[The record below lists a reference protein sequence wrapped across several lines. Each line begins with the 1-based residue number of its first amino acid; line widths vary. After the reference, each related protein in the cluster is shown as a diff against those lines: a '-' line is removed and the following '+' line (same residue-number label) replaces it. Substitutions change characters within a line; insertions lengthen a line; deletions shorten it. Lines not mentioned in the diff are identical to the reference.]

1 MAREMKDSGIEWVGK
16 IPKEWNVI
24 KFKYIFSLIGGNGFP
39 EFLQGNESGEYP
51 FCKVSDINGD
61 SDYVDT
67 AANYVSADI
76 VQSHHFNI
84 IPVNSIIVAKIG
96 AALHK
101 NHRKVN
107 SVPCCI
113 DNNTQ
118 ALVPIRNDFIRYL
131 LYLTK
136 CIDMAWFDNN
146 STVPSINNNK
156 LLNFFVPNP
165 NINDQHRIAAFLDRK
180 CAEID
185 SVIAD
190 TQKTIEEYKALKQ
203 SIITEAVTKGVRGER
218 KMKDSGVEW
227 IGDVPEEWEVTRIKN
242 LFAYRNERNSLPLED
257 VNLISLYT
265 DKGVV
270 QHSDLEETTGNKASN
285 ADGYKLV
292 YENDIVV
299 NIILCWMGAIGRS
312 AYNGVTSPAYDVYAP
327 KAGTFSHFYHYYFRT
342 QGFSGDCYKVGRGI
356 MAMRWRT
363 YSDQFRALSV
373 IYPSVREQIEIVT
386 YLDRKCAEIDRLIAA
401 KQQLLTELEAYRKSV
416 IYEYV
421 TGKKEVQ

>member
-227 IGDVPEEWEVTRIKN
+227 IGKIADGFQLTKLKYLCTILDQYRSPIAADQRSQKGEILYDYYGASGVIDKIDGYTIDDHVMLIGEDGAN
-242 LFAYRNERNSLPLED
+242 LRMRNLPLMYE
-257 VNLISLYT
+257 VNGKVWINNHAHILKPTEKT
-265 DKGVV
+265 DFYFLFFA
-270 QHSDLEETTGNKASN
+270 LECIDINVYITGSAQP
-285 ADGYKLV
+285 KLSQDNLKQIWV
-292 YENDIVV
+292 PTPSYSEQREIAAY
-299 NIILCWMGAIGRS
+299 IREKCTAID
-312 AYNGVTSPAYDVYAP
+312 T
-327 KAGTFSHFYHYYFRT
+327 
-342 QGFSGDCYKVGRGI
+342 
-356 MAMRWRT
+356 
-363 YSDQFRALSV
+363 
-373 IYPSVREQIEIVT
+373 
-386 YLDRKCAEIDRLIAA
+386 LIAA
-401 KQQLLTELEAYRKSV
+401 KQQLLTELESYKKSV

-421 TGKKEVQ
+421 TGKKEVL

>member
-136 CIDMAWFDNN
+136 CIDMAWFDN
-146 STVPSINNNK
+146 K
-156 LLNFFVPNP
+156 
-165 NINDQHRIAAFLDRK
+165 
-180 CAEID
+180 
-185 SVIAD
+185 
-190 TQKTIEEYKALKQ
+190 
-203 SIITEAVTKGVRGER
+203 
-218 KMKDSGVEW
+218 
-227 IGDVPEEWEVTRIKN
+227 
-242 LFAYRNERNSLPLED
+242 
-257 VNLISLYT
+257 
-265 DKGVV
+265 
-270 QHSDLEETTGNKASN
+270 
-285 ADGYKLV
+285 
-292 YENDIVV
+292 
-299 NIILCWMGAIGRS
+299 
-312 AYNGVTSPAYDVYAP
+312 
-327 KAGTFSHFYHYYFRT
+327 
-342 QGFSGDCYKVGRGI
+342 
-356 MAMRWRT
+356 
-363 YSDQFRALSV
+363 
-373 IYPSVREQIEIVT
+373 
-386 YLDRKCAEIDRLIAA
+386 
-401 KQQLLTELEAYRKSV
+401 
-416 IYEYV
+416 
-421 TGKKEVQ
+421 